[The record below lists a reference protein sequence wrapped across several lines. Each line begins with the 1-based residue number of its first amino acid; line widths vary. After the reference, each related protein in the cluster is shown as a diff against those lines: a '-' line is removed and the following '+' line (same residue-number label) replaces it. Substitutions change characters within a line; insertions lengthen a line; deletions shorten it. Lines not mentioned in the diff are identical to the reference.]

1 MTIFMAEKIK
11 PTQPES
17 APESASESVRM
28 CEVALAAVE
37 DAKGE
42 QVRLLDVRKL
52 TDITDYMIIVTGASE
67 RHVKTIA
74 ERVLEKMREAGWK
87 HLGMEGDQDRDWV
100 LVDFVDVVVHIMRA
114 PTRERYN
121 LESLW
126 DETLSEL
133 LGPRGDAEPAAD
145 ARTPGVAAT

>member
-17 APESASESVRM
+17 ASESARM

-133 LGPRGDAEPAAD
+133 LGPRGDAGPAAD

>member
-17 APESASESVRM
+17 ARM

-133 LGPRGDAEPAAD
+133 LGSRGDAGPAAD

>member
-1 MTIFMAEKIK
+1 MAEKIK
-11 PTQPES
+11 PNQ
-17 APESASESVRM
+17 PESASESVRM

-133 LGPRGDAEPAAD
+133 LGPRGDAGSAAD

>member
-17 APESASESVRM
+17 ATESARM

-67 RHVKTIA
+67 RHVKTLA

-133 LGPRGDAEPAAD
+133 LGPRGDAGQNKIETYQSTD
-145 ARTPGVAAT
+145 HHES

>member
-1 MTIFMAEKIK
+1 MADKTN
-11 PTQPES
+11 PAQSES
-17 APESASESVRM
+17 APDSVSESGRM

-42 QVRLLDVRKL
+42 KVRLLDVRKL

-67 RHVKTIA
+67 RHVKTLA
-74 ERVLEKMREAGWK
+74 ERVLEKMRAAGWK
-87 HLGMEGDQDRDWV
+87 PLGMEGDQDRDWV

-133 LGPRGDAEPAAD
+133 LGPRGDA
-145 ARTPGVAAT
+145 GQN